1 MERASAIFSN
11 SPRHFHR
18 SWNGSDAKAW
28 YCHINNISMGQQH
41 DILRSVETPVR
52 KPWLATF

>member
-1 MERASAIFSN
+1 MERASATFSN
-11 SPRHFHR
+11 SPHR

-28 YCHINNISMGQQH
+28 YCHVNNLSMVQQH
-41 DILRSVETPVR
+41 DILRSVETPLR